1 MRSFAEPLRAK
12 EKTFGNSF
20 RTIQGQRH
28 FKKIAISLKLA
39 MAFALVFLNLYFINT
54 VTGKP

>member
-1 MRSFAEPLRAK
+1 MRTFAEPLRAK

-20 RTIQGQRH
+20 RTIQGQQH

-39 MAFALVFLNLYFINT
+39 WHLRWFFKICIS
-54 VTGKP
+54 